1 MLVRMHPKKFVND
14 SGTFGM
20 YASLKPLPQPPK
32 LLSASRDLRFSWQK
46 KPFQV
51 ACHGTSFYT
60 QGISDINS
68 LGKIVTRLLSMN
80 LTVPSGPG
88 V

>member
-1 MLVRMHPKKFVND
+1 MLENIHPKNFASD
-14 SGTFGM
+14 HGFFGM
-20 YASLKPLPQPPK
+20 YASLKPLPKPPK
-32 LLSASRDLRFSWQK
+32 LLNASRDLRFSWQK

-51 ACHGTSFYT
+51 AYHGTSFYT

-68 LGKIVTRLLSMN
+68 FGKIVTRLLSLN
-80 LTVPSGPG
+80 LTVSPGPG